1 MIIYLII
8 KLLLTRWYRAF
19 IFLKNNFLML
29 LTDLL
34 FFWCLNA
41 TALCLDWPFLV
52 VRFRT
57 LMFFLNFLLY
67 DNLINLNWV
76 LFYFNLDFFSLH
88 FLWCNC
94 WGYFLIIALRPFFCI
109 YLFSILLFLRNV
121 LFIILRIKGW
131 LPLWWQILG

>member
-1 MIIYLII
+1 MIIYLI
-8 KLLLTRWYRAF
+8 KKMLLTRWYWAF
-19 IFLKNNFLML
+19 ILLINNFLML

-34 FFWCLNA
+34 FFWCLNT
-41 TALCLDWPFLV
+41 TALCLNWPFLV
-52 VRFRT
+52 VWFGT

-67 DNLINLNWV
+67 NDLLNLNWF
-76 LFYFNLDFFSLH
+76 LFYFNLDFFSFH

-94 WGYFLIIALRPFFCI
+94 WGYFLNIALGPFFCI
-109 YLFSILLFLRNV
+109 NLFSILLFLWNF